1 MQLVR
6 YTKISYGTRNAQT
19 YEERG
24 KCYCMDG
31 MYLGLLPLGDNDSK
45 KNVDPSVPLGPFG
58 TEDQKW

>member
-19 YEERG
+19 YEERVNV
-24 KCYCMDG
+24 
-31 MYLGLLPLGDNDSK
+31 LLYGWYVLRLIAAWRQLD
-45 KNVDPSVPLGPFG
+45 DPSVPPGPFG